1 MQGISIGKV
10 KGAYMAEQSPI
21 MSNEEQANADQLR
34 EEIVRL
40 QEELHKTKKKTFG
53 RMLRTTIGILV
64 TVAAVAVLIS
74 VLAFPVLRVYG
85 TAMTPNL
92 SNGDIVISV
101 KSSPVETGDIIA
113 FYYNNKILIKRVI
126 AQAGDWVDI
135 SEDGTVYVN
144 NVALDEPYVSN
155 QALGSCN
162 IELPYQVP
170 DSRVFV
176 MGDDRSVSLDSRS
189 TEVGCAAEEQVV
201 GKIIFCVW
209 PIDHFGPVR

>member
-1 MQGISIGKV
+1 MT
-10 KGAYMAEQSPI
+10 EHSPI

-53 RMLRTTIGILV
+53 RMLRTAIGILV

-101 KSSPVETGDIIA
+101 KEMNLHA
-113 FYYNNKILIKRVI
+113 
-126 AQAGDWVDI
+126 A
-135 SEDGTVYVN
+135 VY
-144 NVALDEPYVSN
+144 E
-155 QALGSCN
+155 
-162 IELPYQVP
+162 
-170 DSRVFV
+170 
-176 MGDDRSVSLDSRS
+176 
-189 TEVGCAAEEQVV
+189 
-201 GKIIFCVW
+201 
-209 PIDHFGPVR
+209 